1 MQFMQSIR
9 KDWRRWVKRFPI
21 LLFALAWGLT
31 LCLSQPSAAVLSR
44 SHQEIRGV
52 WITTND
58 TDVLIDRP
66 KLENAIGQ
74 LARLNL
80 NTIYPVVWN
89 AGYALYPSIVAQR
102 AGIQHFVRQGNQ
114 GYDILAE
121 VITQAHQRGMLAVP
135 WFEFGFM
142 APPTSELAMNH
153 PDWLTQR
160 SDGSQTWVGAAGE
173 VAWLNPFHPDVQQF
187 MANLVMEV
195 VARYDIDGIQFDDH
209 ISLPVEFGYD
219 PYTVSLYEAEMEEPP
234 PSNPHDPEWVR
245 WRADKITAFV
255 TKLNQMV
262 KQHKPNA
269 IFSIAP
275 NPYDVAYNNH
285 LQDWLTWVRQGLVDE
300 LIVQVYRS
308 NLYSFYDQIG
318 RAEVQEA
325 QQTIP
330 TGVGILTG
338 LRNQPVPIQFIQNKV
353 QAARDRGLGVSFFY
367 YETLWEDAPEPIEE
381 RQARLQAMFP
391 QPAIRSALR

>member
-142 APPTSELAMNH
+142 APGEYALHGAERGERRGIAAAPAEGRVAHDPLGLLEL
-153 PDWLTQR
+153 L
-160 SDGSQTWVGAAGE
+160 AGE
-173 VAWLNPFHPDVQQF
+173 
-187 MANLVMEV
+187 
-195 VARYDIDGIQFDDH
+195 
-209 ISLPVEFGYD
+209 LPLPG
-219 PYTVSLYEAEMEEPP
+219 
-234 PSNPHDPEWVR
+234 PSV
-245 WRADKITAFV
+245 
-255 TKLNQMV
+255 
-262 KQHKPNA
+262 
-269 IFSIAP
+269 
-275 NPYDVAYNNH
+275 
-285 LQDWLTWVRQGLVDE
+285 
-300 LIVQVYRS
+300 
-308 NLYSFYDQIG
+308 G
-318 RAEVQEA
+318 R
-325 QQTIP
+325 
-330 TGVGILTG
+330 
-338 LRNQPVPIQFIQNKV
+338 
-353 QAARDRGLGVSFFY
+353 
-367 YETLWEDAPEPIEE
+367 
-381 RQARLQAMFP
+381 
-391 QPAIRSALR
+391 